1 MVPRQSPPAPVQQV
15 AHVNQFTVLNESNE
29 VIEGILSWNLRG
41 LNMPLKQREVIRYTI
56 SNKVALAGLLETR
69 IKIRKAK
76 KIQQAF
82 GSDYSFVDNYSSAIN
97 GRIWVLWDNKE
108 VSFQVIS
115 STDQTVHG
123 EVQNKA
129 GTIAFL
135 VTFVYAYNTRE
146 ERSPLWAEL
155 RRIASSTTGIWLIL
169 GDFNSVLEAGDRIGG
184 NAVTAS
190 ECDDFINTVADCQ
203 LQELRYTGWSHTW
216 RNKQDD
222 RLIYSKIDRCFGNVQ
237 WFAQFDNVVAH
248 VPNPGCSD
256 HSPLLLN
263 CGMNRRQLQKRFR
276 VLNVTADHPSFD
288 EIIRQSWS
296 TDIEGTKM
304 YRVWMKLKK
313 VRENLRGLTRYFSF
327 AEHQVISLRNEV
339 EVKQSALMLD
349 PLNQSLFQDVKFVQ
363 SEYEKWSKVEENILK
378 QKSKVHWLNCGD
390 GNNKFFHASLKAR
403 GRSGILVL
411 FDDLGNKLVEDVDI
425 KREIMS
431 FYQKLLGT
439 PANTSLAV
447 DIQAVQAGNILTH
460 HHRLALVAPITADEI
475 YKALMSIGDASAPGA
490 DGFTAKFY
498 KCSWHII
505 GSDIIDAIQDFF
517 LNGRLLKSLNTS
529 LITLIPKSQTTNSI
543 RDYRPIACCN
553 VLYKIISKVITNR
566 LGKVMQYLTGD
577 EQAAFVPGRYIH
589 DNTILAQEIIKG
601 YGRQHIS
608 ARCMVKMDLQKA
620 YDSIQWNFVEHL
632 LRTLGFPAIFVQ
644 WIIVCLN
651 TVSYQINVN
660 GQLTEPFKGG
670 KGDLKSVHAILDC
683 FERFSKT
690 TGLIANRRKSE
701 IYFAGVRQ
709 EVKESILSY
718 SQIPEGNLPLRY
730 LGVPLNGKR
739 LLIIQ
744 YQPLLEKMVGKIQ
757 HWTSRLLSYGGRIQ
771 LIQSV
776 LFAVQQY
783 WSQIFIFP
791 KKVMSAIESIC
802 RRFLWTG
809 TADESRRAPVAWDS
823 LCRPK
828 AEGGLS
834 LSHPPSNNKVTF
846 LRLLWA
852 LHHKKDK
859 LWIRW
864 IHAYY
869 IKTVPLKN
877 VLVHP
882 QASFLLRKILKC
894 RDQVVNS
901 GNWDKLMNASS
912 FDPKAAYDMV
922 RPPLE
927 KVTWKELMLN
937 NRATP
942 KARFCLWMALRGR
955 LATKDRM
962 IRFDSS
968 IDPICS
974 FCSQEPEDLNHLLF
988 CCVEIRNMWS
998 SLLSWYGLHCTA
1010 GTWEEVVIFACQNA
1024 KGKRP
1029 RNRIFKTVFTEFV
1042 YAVWMERNRR
1052 IFQNS
1057 QRTQIFLIREV
1068 FFRAIGRC
1076 IGDKKME
1083 FTCKSLINFRS
1094 S

>member
-1 MVPRQSPPAPVQQV
+1 
-15 AHVNQFTVLNESNE
+15 
-29 VIEGILSWNLRG
+29 
-41 LNMPLKQREVIRYTI
+41 
-56 SNKVALAGLLETR
+56 
-69 IKIRKAK
+69 
-76 KIQQAF
+76 
-82 GSDYSFVDNYSSAIN
+82 
-97 GRIWVLWDNKE
+97 
-108 VSFQVIS
+108 
-115 STDQTVHG
+115 
-123 EVQNKA
+123 
-129 GTIAFL
+129 
-135 VTFVYAYNTRE
+135 
-146 ERSPLWAEL
+146 
-155 RRIASSTTGIWLIL
+155 
-169 GDFNSVLEAGDRIGG
+169 
-184 NAVTAS
+184 
-190 ECDDFINTVADCQ
+190 
-203 LQELRYTGWSHTW
+203 
-216 RNKQDD
+216 
-222 RLIYSKIDRCFGNVQ
+222 
-237 WFAQFDNVVAH
+237 
-248 VPNPGCSD
+248 
-256 HSPLLLN
+256 
-263 CGMNRRQLQKRFR
+263 
-276 VLNVTADHPSFD
+276 
-288 EIIRQSWS
+288 
-296 TDIEGTKM
+296 
-304 YRVWMKLKK
+304 
-313 VRENLRGLTRYFSF
+313 
-327 AEHQVISLRNEV
+327 
-339 EVKQSALMLD
+339 MLD
-349 PLNQSLFQDVKFVQ
+349 PLNQSLFQDVKSVQ
-363 SEYEKWSKVEENILK
+363 SAYEKWSKVEENILK

-460 HHRLALVAPITADEI
+460 HHRLALVAPITA
-475 YKALMSIGDASAPGA
+475 KALKSIGDASAPGA

-517 LNGRLLKSLNTS
+517 LNGRLLKSLNAS

-644 WIIVCLN
+644 WIIICLN
-651 TVSYQINVN
+651 TVSYHINVN
-660 GQLTEPFKGG
+660 GQLTEPFKGV
-670 KGDLKSVHAILDC
+670 LES
-683 FERFSKT
+683 FSKT

-739 LLIIQ
+739 LSIIQ

-791 KKVMSAIESIC
+791 KKVISAIESIC

-988 CCVEIRNMWS
+988 CCVETRNMWS

-1029 RNRIFKTVFTEFV
+1029 RNPIFKTVFTEFV

-1076 IGDKKME
+1076 IGDIKME
-1083 FTCKSLINFRS
+1083 FTCKSLINFPS